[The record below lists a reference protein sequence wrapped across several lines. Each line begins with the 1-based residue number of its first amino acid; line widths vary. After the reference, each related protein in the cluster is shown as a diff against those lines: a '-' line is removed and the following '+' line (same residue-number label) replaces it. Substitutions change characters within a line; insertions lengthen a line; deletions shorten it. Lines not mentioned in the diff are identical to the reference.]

1 MALHLGMP
9 ACSRRWFLAAI
20 AAGPLVQPVLAAKV
34 DEQAFFKALAGRWQ
48 AKGSLKNANSE
59 LTELEQSWEGKFDG
73 TGSFQ
78 IEGTRT
84 INGKS
89 DRFSWTYTHN
99 QATDAYEAVLSG
111 GDGANPL
118 RFECSLAD
126 GSLEMTLKSITG
138 SGSAAIELVDR
149 ITANGSVLTTEVRFT
164 NEAGESTLTGSIR
177 NERVKTP

>member
-1 MALHLGMP
+1 M
-9 ACSRRWFLAAI
+9 
-20 AAGPLVQPVLAAKV
+20 
-34 DEQAFFKALAGRWQ
+34 
-48 AKGSLKNANSE
+48 
-59 LTELEQSWEGKFDG
+59 
-73 TGSFQ
+73 
-78 IEGTRT
+78 
-84 INGKS
+84 
-89 DRFSWTYTHN
+89 
-99 QATDAYEAVLSG
+99 LSG

-126 GSLEMTLKSITG
+126 GSLDMTLKSITG